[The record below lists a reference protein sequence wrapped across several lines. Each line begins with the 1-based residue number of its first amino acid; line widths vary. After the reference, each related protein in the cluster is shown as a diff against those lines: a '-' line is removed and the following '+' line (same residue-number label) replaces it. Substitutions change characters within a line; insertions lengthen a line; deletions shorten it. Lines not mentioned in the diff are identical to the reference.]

1 MRLIAKLRK
10 LTTRPA
16 VLVNSR
22 STTKHSR
29 HTKNEMLRRRRIFD
43 ETGPH
48 HGDDL
53 IKALEFE
60 AGLSN
65 DYRKA

>member
-10 LTTRPA
+10 LAARSA

-29 HTKNEMLRRRRIFD
+29 RTKNEMLRRRRIFD

-60 AGLSN
+60 VGLRN
-65 DYRKA
+65 DYEKA